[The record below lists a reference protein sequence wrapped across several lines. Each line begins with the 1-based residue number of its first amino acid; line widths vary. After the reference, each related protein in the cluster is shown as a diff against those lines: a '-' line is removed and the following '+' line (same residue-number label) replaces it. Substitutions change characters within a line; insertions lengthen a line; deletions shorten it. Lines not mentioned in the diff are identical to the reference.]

1 MQSHMKTVSYM
12 TDEVFDL
19 DQKVLS
25 VIGRKKLIEQAGTA
39 SVLACLQ
46 TPIQAK
52 HFKAHL
58 AYVSHKAIRR
68 LSAFNLIFQMM
79 QVTLEDESLKTILG
93 VLVSWLNCW

>member
-39 SVLACLQ
+39 SVLACL
-46 TPIQAK
+46 
-52 HFKAHL
+52 
-58 AYVSHKAIRR
+58 
-68 LSAFNLIFQMM
+68 
-79 QVTLEDESLKTILG
+79 
-93 VLVSWLNCW
+93 